1 MQREIKWQ
9 AARKDEDYNQKGD
22 EKLFSSDPIKSL
34 VKESA
39 QNSLDAVSGIEKQE
53 IIKRYNLFNFPQE
66 YKVCI
71 SYELIELSG
80 EAKERW
86 KESIDYKNSYKNLQ
100 KILLKYL
107 EEEMNEGDDLL
118 YKNELNQLKETIK
131 LLEGKKPIV
140 LLNITDTNTSGLNGL
155 DLPLKGDKDRKHN
168 KLHKTNRTNISV
180 DGGGSWGLGKNSYSN
195 LSTLG
200 MFLTCTNVENPLKS
214 GAPSKNSEYRIYGTT
229 LNSPAK
235 NYDWSENQ
243 ILASTWSFGRLSEN
257 AYDKEN
263 SQDASLEYPN
273 VNRTESFW
281 NEIER
286 AENMFIDCIKGST
299 GTTVQIPVIKNYK
312 SDIKESELI
321 DVLAQEIEDNCN
333 LYLWPAILSG
343 RLEVNISK
351 NKISHG
357 TREENKKT
365 LEQKIVNPY
374 EEEIV
379 KPYIEIY
386 NENLNRDKLF
396 KNSYSEEGSFF
407 QIDDIDCH
415 IPKTS
420 DWKSSGSLPYSPNL
434 YLKIHDDTHDLENEK
449 LKKYRNA
456 LALVRSVGIIIR
468 YEQDQVQAS
477 RSDICFSGI
486 VFLGTSESNTDTD
499 IIAEGVIR
507 LSENPSHNRIANNPS
522 DNKLDTY
529 FVIPQGEEH
538 KWGVRRIN
546 SNILK
551 PIYSSLKNFLFHRKK
566 SDNKRNEYLES
577 LDQIKLPPE
586 PKEKNYLKFNKRVS
600 TNSIEFIVI
609 AEKGKQIELE
619 FEDFEIVD
627 RGEKGGV
634 LSITKITRTGQRW
647 SNYYS
652 QNNKISMEKSPQ
664 ENKLKIVNKDKNLK
678 NLKIVLHTK
687 DISNTGIPISNP
699 NLNLN
704 FKQSVRSI

>member
-39 QNSLDAVSGIEKQE
+39 QNSLDAVSRIEKQE
-53 IIKRYNLFNFPQE
+53 IVKNYNLFNFQQD
-66 YKVCI
+66 YKVNI
-71 SYELIELSG
+71 TYEIIELSG
-80 EAKERW
+80 NAKEKW

-107 EEEMNEGDDLL
+107 TEELNEGDELL

-131 LLEGKKPIV
+131 LLEGDKPII
-140 LLNITDTNTSGLNGL
+140 LLNITDTNTTGLNGT
-155 DLPLKGDKDRKHN
+155 DLPKQGDKDRKHN

-200 MFLTCTNVENPLKS
+200 MFLTCTNVEKPLDA
-214 GAPSKNSEYRIYGTT
+214 GAPSENSKYRIYGTT

-235 NYDWSENQ
+235 NYDWRENQ
-243 ILASTWSFGRLSEN
+243 ILASTWSFGRLSDL
-257 AYDKEN
+257 AYDEKN
-263 SQDASLEYPN
+263 SQDTSLDYPN

-281 NEIER
+281 DEIER
-286 AENMFIDCIKGST
+286 AKNMFIDCIKDNT

-312 SDIKESELI
+312 SDIKDSDLI

-343 RLEVNISK
+343 RLEVNILK
-351 NKISHG
+351 NKISEG

-365 LEQKIVNPY
+365 LEKKLVNPH
-374 EEEIV
+374 EEKIIE
-379 KPYIEIY
+379 PYIEIF
-386 NENLNRDKLF
+386 NANLNGDEVFEKT
-396 KNSYSEEGSFF
+396 YSDDGNLF
-407 QIDDIDCH
+407 QIDDIECH
-415 IPKTS
+415 LPKTS
-420 DWKSSGSLPYSPNL
+420 DWKSSGSVPYSPNL
-434 YLKIHDDTHDLENEK
+434 YLKIHEDTHDLENEK
-449 LKKYRNA
+449 LQKYRNA

-486 VFLGTSESNTDTD
+486 VFLGTSEANTGTD

-522 DNKLDTY
+522 DNKLNTY
-529 FVIPQGEEH
+529 FELPKGEEH

-551 PIYSSLKNFLFHRKK
+551 PIYSSLKNFLFNRKK
-566 SDNKRNEYLES
+566 SENKRNDYLEN
-577 LDQIKLPPE
+577 LDQFKLPPE
-586 PKEKNYLKFNKRVS
+586 PKEKDYLKFNKRIS
-600 TNSIEFIVI
+600 ANSIEFIIV

-619 FEDFEIVD
+619 LQDFEIVD
-627 RGEKGGV
+627 RGEKGGS
-634 LSITKITRTGQRW
+634 LSITKITRTGDNW

-652 QNNKISMEKSPQ
+652 QNNKISMEKTPQ
-664 ENKLKIVNKDKNLK
+664 ENKLKIINKDKKFK
-678 NLKIVLHTK
+678 NIKIVLHTK
-687 DISNTGIPISNP
+687 DTSNTGIPISNP